1 VLDLRNS
8 HNRVIG
14 STLNTAL
21 MPTRHQHD
29 PFLDAPLRPT
39 SLNPSV
45 RAQASLAP
53 SRSRP
58 QRDLFAPAL
67 LRRPTS
73 RATPRVADEVLADPD
88 SDDDNATHQHLQQ
101 QRRLRRIRGAS
112 PLRPRGEEDVEI
124 VNRQPDGG
132 YLLGA
137 KETNE
142 TIAALIWAPEL
153 QDAKVASGEKLSTY
167 WEEKIAR

>member
-1 VLDLRNS
+1 
-8 HNRVIG
+8 
-14 STLNTAL
+14 
-21 MPTRHQHD
+21 
-29 PFLDAPLRPT
+29 
-39 SLNPSV
+39 
-45 RAQASLAP
+45 
-53 SRSRP
+53 
-58 QRDLFAPAL
+58 
-67 LRRPTS
+67 
-73 RATPRVADEVLADPD
+73 
-88 SDDDNATHQHLQQ
+88 
-101 QRRLRRIRGAS
+101 LRRIRGAS